1 MGAKSHMEPQGF
13 SADLNAYL
21 KKVLADNG
29 KEDRS
34 GRWLEEVTGFVR
46 SYDYWSKIIKD
57 TRAMTTNDIDVL
69 AKAFGID
76 AFDWVD
82 NTQRYAR
89 GEDVPALVLNV
100 GDPVEDDSTLTAE
113 QEKELRRSDHEL
125 AAFRGKNEAEIPH
138 AE

>member
-1 MGAKSHMEPQGF
+1 MEPQGF

-29 KEDRS
+29 REDRS

-46 SYDYWSKIIKD
+46 SYDYWSKIAKD
-57 TRAMTTNDIDVL
+57 SRAMTTNDIDVL
-69 AKAFGID
+69 AKAFGIT
-76 AFDWVD
+76 AFEWVD
-82 NTQRYAR
+82 RTQQYAK

-100 GDPVEDDSTLTAE
+100 GDPVQDGDTLTAE
-113 QEKELRRSDHEL
+113 QEQALRKSDHEL
-125 AAFRGKNEAEIPH
+125 AAYRGENDAEIPH